1 MKRGCMNEKKLLSI
15 ISLALC
21 PVLLMSA
28 VNDTMVY
35 STIMK
40 EDIPALE
47 RLSEGSKTITI
58 YGHKSNDVAATL
70 TLNYELFK
78 MDKTTK
84 LYTDYLPV
92 YSLVYE
98 VIIYLNSSVNYK
110 GGVFDMFDGC
120 HPAYLDE
127 IRLSIDFDG
136 VSNARKA
143 SQFPDDNVSNLTSLY
158 TIPFTNPELYPNG
171 LDTNDFNDIELLDSG
186 SGFKTSYGIKSLSYG
201 LPVSDLNHGH
211 YDNVL
216 DEILYLMDLGDDR
229 IWAKLFTSTDTKN
242 NDSTINFTTSLEY
255 GYDFYLTEAG
265 NIEAKKA
272 NYFSGPASI
281 DDDPFNFHF
290 FGATNVELESNT
302 KPSNVDMTVS
312 LTSTHGSSV
321 WLDSFT
327 ETASMFID
335 IL

>member
-1 MKRGCMNEKKLLSI
+1 MKKKLLSI

-136 VSNARKA
+136 VSNARKT

-216 DEILYLMDLGDDR
+216 DEILHLMDLGDDR
-229 IWAKLFTSTDTKN
+229 IWAKLFTSADTKN

-265 NIEAKKA
+265 NIDAKKA

-281 DDDPFNFHF
+281 NDDPFNFHF

-302 KPSNVDMTVS
+302 NPSNVDMTVS

>member
-1 MKRGCMNEKKLLSI
+1 MNEKKLLSI